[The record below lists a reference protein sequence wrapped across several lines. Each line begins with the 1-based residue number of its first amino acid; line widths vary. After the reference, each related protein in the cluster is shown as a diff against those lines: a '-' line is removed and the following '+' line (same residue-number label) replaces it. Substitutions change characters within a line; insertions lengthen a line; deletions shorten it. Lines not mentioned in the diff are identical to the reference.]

1 MKKKNMFS
9 TTMAAVV
16 ALVMIY
22 TVTGCGA
29 KDVQTAVQSAST
41 SLTKETQVTEKTKA
55 TKTPIATPGAASSK
69 KTDQKKKTDSFLL
82 YVISKDGVNIRQEPS
97 VSSASMGMGDYGDSY
112 TCNGS
117 VMGSDGSSWYQIS
130 YQGKAGY
137 VSTAYASKTAPSGSS
152 TDSSSSTN
160 TSGTTQSKSSGSVS
174 GSGNT
179 AGNSQINDSDEDGEA
194 SLNLKTIYLVA
205 SDGSTVAVKEQTNG
219 DYAYRDENGVGF
231 TAIDE
236 DSLWQDQYGN
246 TYSVLEDDT
255 HRFGYEL
262 EQHTLT
268 AADGSTVTITEKA
281 DGPYQYRD
289 DNGVGYIDEGDGVW
303 LDQYNNIYTEK

>member
-97 VSSASMGMGDYGDSY
+97 RKRSRRWH
-112 TCNGS
+112 
-117 VMGSDGSSWYQIS
+117 GSS
-130 YQGKAGY
+130 
-137 VSTAYASKTAPSGSS
+137 V
-152 TDSSSSTN
+152 
-160 TSGTTQSKSSGSVS
+160 
-174 GSGNT
+174 
-179 AGNSQINDSDEDGEA
+179 
-194 SLNLKTIYLVA
+194 
-205 SDGSTVAVKEQTNG
+205 
-219 DYAYRDENGVGF
+219 
-231 TAIDE
+231 
-236 DSLWQDQYGN
+236 
-246 TYSVLEDDT
+246 
-255 HRFGYEL
+255 HR
-262 EQHTLT
+262 H
-268 AADGSTVTITEKA
+268 KK
-281 DGPYQYRD
+281 RR
-289 DNGVGYIDEGDGVW
+289 
-303 LDQYNNIYTEK
+303 